1 MSALG
6 VALLV
11 ALAVVPALLAFVIGL
26 NRGHRLG
33 IRNAT
38 EACGCAGCRAWRRE
52 VHARGE
58 LKISGYR
65 GEP

>member
-11 ALAVVPALLAFVIGL
+11 ALMVAPASLAFVIGL
-26 NRGHRLG
+26 SRGHRLG
-33 IRNAT
+33 MRDAT
-38 EACGCAGCRAWRRE
+38 EACGCAACRAWRRE
-52 VHARGE
+52 VHAQGK